1 MLPAAQ
7 HIYSNSFLSFPF
19 FFWQKKWWRIT
30 FRSTPDTLLA
40 GAMPAKS
47 CFILCF
53 CSNSPALFFS
63 THILT
68 KLGNCDQEPCGSE
81 QRNNVEGAAKEG
93 FWDARWAQ
101 QMLTIRQHHTIRRPR
116 MPFFF
121 LFLLLIT
128 IEVLFLSFL
137 FFSSFN
143 NDTQESDSSSL
154 ITKLQPHLG
163 IKLCLQ
169 VLHRSST
176 GL

>member
-1 MLPAAQ
+1 MYAFDCMLLFFSRTGWLEKACVSGYIYKINTQYAHYGRMTLVKKKERCTRNSDNKFTFSLAIIEWIITTPMLPAAQ

-19 FFWQKKWWRIT
+19 FFWQEKWWRIT

-68 KLGNCDQEPCGSE
+68 KLGNCDQEPRGSE

-93 FWDARWAQ
+93 F
-101 QMLTIRQHHTIRRPR
+101 
-116 MPFFF
+116 
-121 LFLLLIT
+121 
-128 IEVLFLSFL
+128 
-137 FFSSFN
+137 
-143 NDTQESDSSSL
+143 
-154 ITKLQPHLG
+154 
-163 IKLCLQ
+163 
-169 VLHRSST
+169 
-176 GL
+176 

>member
-1 MLPAAQ
+1 MSTTNVDDKTTPYHQKA
-7 HIYSNSFLSFPF
+7 SDTFFLSF
-19 FFWQKKWWRIT
+19 
-30 FRSTPDTLLA
+30 S
-40 GAMPAKS
+40 S
-47 CFILCF
+47 
-53 CSNSPALFFS
+53 
-63 THILT
+63 
-68 KLGNCDQEPCGSE
+68 
-81 QRNNVEGAAKEG
+81 
-93 FWDARWAQ
+93 
-101 QMLTIRQHHTIRRPR
+101 
-116 MPFFF
+116 
-121 LFLLLIT
+121 LIT